1 MPFQASS
8 GLGGRGIYLGR
19 DATGAAFCFDPFDLY
34 ERGVLT
40 GPAMVV
46 LGEIGRGKSAFVK
59 AYLHRQCGVF
69 ARKAVVV
76 SPKRG
81 EYDALAHAF
90 GVEPIR
96 LRPGGEIVLNPL
108 QSRSGDEHVEARALR
123 GVAAATLARTL
134 TPAEDTAL
142 AQALRTVRHIGVIA
156 TLPRVVRVLLD
167 PPEDAWADRWS
178 SAEHWL
184 AETRDVTLALDR
196 LCEGDAAG
204 MFDGE
209 TSAGVALDGAVVVLD
224 LSAVADSSAISILM
238 TAAMSW
244 VQAQIAAETDADHQK
259 RIIVVDEAWRVL
271 SRPSSTP
278 APTASKRSSSPTASA
293 TSQPPATKAHAPPA
307 SPKDCSQ
314 TQKRK
319 SSSRKRPTRSRS
331 PKNDSDSHRPRRR
344 SSHSSPVAR
353 RSGASAPAASSSC
366 TACLTANT
374 RSATPTNA
382 CTAPKP
388 SRLPHDATPRDRR
401 HRTHRQQLH
410 DTHPA
415 SDASPA
421 GHDHGSHRLGNTART
436 TQT

>member
-224 LSAVADSSAISILM
+224 LPAVADSSAISILM

-271 SRPSSTP
+271 SNRSAAEALVETVKHSRAYGIQTIVVTHRIGDLAAAGDEGTRASRIAEGLLSDAETKVVFAQ
-278 APTASKRSSSPTASA
+278 APDQVALAQERLGLTQTEAEILPQLARGEALWRVGTRSFLVLHRLSDREHQICNTDQRMHRTQA
-293 TSQPPATKAHAPPA
+293 QPPPA
-307 SPKDCSQ
+307 
-314 TQKRK
+314 
-319 SSSRKRPTRSRS
+319 
-331 PKNDSDSHRPRRR
+331 
-344 SSHSSPVAR
+344 
-353 RSGASAPAASSSC
+353 
-366 TACLTANT
+366 
-374 RSATPTNA
+374 
-382 CTAPKP
+382 
-388 SRLPHDATPRDRR
+388 
-401 HRTHRQQLH
+401 
-410 DTHPA
+410 
-415 SDASPA
+415 
-421 GHDHGSHRLGNTART
+421 
-436 TQT
+436 